1 MIVYVAIITI
11 KTLYRYFFR
20 TSLVFLAI
28 TSHGPYNSLEK
39 NMPSNFYLK
48 YFTPIILPFP
58 IFIARNTFFQLWYP
72 TFPSRVRR
80 VLLCIQNLLFP
91 TRFCYIV
98 SYGQDNMFPTWNQ
111 FKAPFK
117 TWMIFSLEGTS
128 DCGWGQ
134 LLQDSCLWLVGH
146 VFWVQRRGG

>member
-58 IFIARNTFFQLWYP
+58 IFIARNTFFQLYDI
-72 TFPSRVRR
+72 
-80 VLLCIQNLLFP
+80 LLSPPELEE
-91 TRFCYIV
+91 CY
-98 SYGQDNMFPTWNQ
+98 F
-111 FKAPFK
+111 
-117 TWMIFSLEGTS
+117 
-128 DCGWGQ
+128 
-134 LLQDSCLWLVGH
+134 
-146 VFWVQRRGG
+146 VFRIYYSPPGSVT